1 MVVDSEIKCDTP
13 NTKLPVVA
21 LLALAD
27 HVKLGILP
35 CSHKV
40 VAINKCDSLCAA
52 TEYILKVGEIIVLH
66 PLLVHYGCAYTANEK
81 SLRLHFY
88 FDNDQLVRVV
98 GKGKLRTFFFRLLVQ
113 SIPYPPVV
121 KPGQIRKQGNGNS
134 KSYTKTKRLRPEEQL
149 MTSQYKRK

>member
-1 MVVDSEIKCDTP
+1 M
-13 NTKLPVVA
+13 A

-35 CSHKV
+35 SSHKV
-40 VAINKCDSLCAA
+40 VAINECDSLCAA
-52 TEYILKVGEIIVLH
+52 IEYTLKVGEIIVFH

-88 FDNDQLVRVV
+88 FDNDQLVRVA
-98 GKGKLRTFFFRLLVQ
+98 GKGKLRTFFFRLLVK

-134 KSYTKTKRLRPEEQL
+134 TSFKRTKLLRPEEEL
-149 MTSQYKRK
+149 MTSKNKRK